1 MACNMNNNMGNS
13 PINSR
18 GCLNSRCGNTRNT
31 NCNMNTMH
39 NGTGCGMNRSFNVG
53 NRQMPPSHRDSD
65 NSTHECGCKRNEG
78 CDRGNEPVD
87 SMVPAMSYV
96 PWQIWRN
103 IYCIEEGLE
112 KGTIFEDMDKPY
124 IGRCGKK

>member
-1 MACNMNNNMGNS
+1 
-13 PINSR
+13 
-18 GCLNSRCGNTRNT
+18 
-31 NCNMNTMH
+31 
-39 NGTGCGMNRSFNVG
+39 
-53 NRQMPPSHRDSD
+53 
-65 NSTHECGCKRNEG
+65 
-78 CDRGNEPVD
+78 
-87 SMVPAMSYV
+87 MVPAMSYV

>member
-1 MACNMNNNMGNS
+1 
-13 PINSR
+13 
-18 GCLNSRCGNTRNT
+18 
-31 NCNMNTMH
+31 MNTMH
-39 NGTGCGMNRSFNVG
+39 NGTGCGMNRSFNAG

>member
-18 GCLNSRCGNTRNT
+18 GCLNSRCGNTRNM

-39 NGTGCGMNRSFNVG
+39 NGTGCGMNRSFNAG

-65 NSTHECGCKRNEG
+65 NSTH
-78 CDRGNEPVD
+78 
-87 SMVPAMSYV
+87 MSYV

>member
-18 GCLNSRCGNTRNT
+18 GCLNSRCGNTRNM

-39 NGTGCGMNRSFNVG
+39 NGTGCGMNRSFNAG

-65 NSTHECGCKRNEG
+65 NFTHECGCKRNEG

-87 SMVPAMSYV
+87 SMVICSVAD
-96 PWQIWRN
+96 
-103 IYCIEEGLE
+103 LE
-112 KGTIFEDMDKPY
+112 KYLLYRRRT
-124 IGRCGKK
+124 GKRHHF

>member
-1 MACNMNNNMGNS
+1 
-13 PINSR
+13 
-18 GCLNSRCGNTRNT
+18 
-31 NCNMNTMH
+31 
-39 NGTGCGMNRSFNVG
+39 
-53 NRQMPPSHRDSD
+53 MPPSHRDSD

-124 IGRCGKK
+124 ICLLYTSRCV